1 MDQNDLKKQ
10 VAAAALSHVKY
21 DAIVGVGTGSTV
33 NFFIEMLATIKG
45 KIEGAVASS
54 AASEKLLKHY
64 GIPVFDLNSVN
75 SVPVY
80 IDGADEVNHHKQMIK
95 GGGAALTREK
105 IIAASSEKF
114 ICIVDQSKVVDV
126 LGKFPLPVEVI
137 PMARGYAARELLKLD
152 CDPEYR
158 EGVITDNGNIILDL
172 RGLKLLDPINME
184 STINNITGVVT
195 NGIFAMRPADAVL
208 IANQSGV
215 IQSM

>member
-10 VAAAALSHVKY
+10 AAAAALAHVKY

-33 NFFIEMLATIKG
+33 NFFIEMLSTIKG

-54 AASEKLLKHY
+54 MASEKLLKHY
-64 GIPVFDLNSVN
+64 GIPVFDLNSVS
-75 SVPVY
+75 SVPIY
-80 IDGADEVNHHKQMIK
+80 IDGADEVNPHKQMIK

-126 LGKFPLPVEVI
+126 LGEFPLPVEVI
-137 PMARGYAARELLKLD
+137 PMARGYVARELLKLD

-158 EGVITDNGNIILDL
+158 EGVVTDNGNIILDV
-172 RGLKLLDPINME
+172 RGLTLLDPIKTE
-184 STINNITGVVT
+184 SAINNITGVVT
-195 NGIFAMRPADAVL
+195 NGIFARRPADIVIVAKS
-208 IANQSGV
+208 SG
-215 IQSM
+215 IEEL